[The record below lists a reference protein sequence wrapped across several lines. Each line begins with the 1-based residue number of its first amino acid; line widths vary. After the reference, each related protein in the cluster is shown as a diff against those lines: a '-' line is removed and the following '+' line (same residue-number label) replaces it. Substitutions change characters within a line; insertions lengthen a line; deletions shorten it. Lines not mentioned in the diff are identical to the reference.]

1 MLSVCVVP
9 SVGQGPELNE
19 KDTVNWNQHYLFC
32 ASWLQMQSGY
42 LPQAPVTMTDY
53 TLRLWAKVNV
63 SFLNLPLF
71 KTIIYLLWCVWW
83 GIERNC
89 KSVLSYHVGL
99 KNQTQ
104 VAVLGSAKSSY
115 TTGPS
120 CWCFIFIS
128 MRKVMNLGLF
138 CGIVGMFVVP
148 YPYPVCCS
156 TLLQIPW
163 SVSVV
168 ARELPNCPFWHG
180 CCSSPSITNAILNTW
195 DFSVFTKSSFVTC
208 EPPQPSSH
216 INHHACFHAQNT
228 PAYIATLPLPLFTH
242 LTQWPSFTTYY

>member
-42 LPQAPVTMTDY
+42 LPQAPLTMTDC
-53 TLRLWAKVNV
+53 TLRLWAKVNI

-120 CWCFIFIS
+120 CW
-128 MRKVMNLGLF
+128 
-138 CGIVGMFVVP
+138 
-148 YPYPVCCS
+148 
-156 TLLQIPW
+156 
-163 SVSVV
+163 
-168 ARELPNCPFWHG
+168 
-180 CCSSPSITNAILNTW
+180 
-195 DFSVFTKSSFVTC
+195 VFHF
-208 EPPQPSSH
+208 H
-216 INHHACFHAQNT
+216 INEKSNEFRPILWNSGDVCS
-228 PAYIATLPLPLFTH
+228 TLPLPCLLLNTAPNTLICQCGCLWTSQLSLLAWLLL
-242 LTQWPSFTTYY
+242 LTIHYQCNT